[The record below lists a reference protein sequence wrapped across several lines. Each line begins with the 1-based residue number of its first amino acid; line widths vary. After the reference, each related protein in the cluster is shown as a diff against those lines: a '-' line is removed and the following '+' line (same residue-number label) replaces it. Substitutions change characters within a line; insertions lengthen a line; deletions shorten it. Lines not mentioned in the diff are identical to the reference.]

1 MKLNIGCG
9 KKFEPDYYNI
19 DLYDNLVADKIM
31 SAIDLEFADNSCEE
45 VRAIQLIEH
54 LGFYQ
59 SIYALSEF
67 FRVLK
72 PSGKLILETP
82 DLEKAFHI
90 YLNSNYE
97 QKKDALRWIYGLPH
111 EGLEH
116 KFCFPP
122 ELIVEILEK
131 IGFENVNQTNFYNQE
146 SIPTIRFVCSKAEY
160 NKYLEISQIFSSI
173 RKKLL
178 SKDIVNFKNLFLIK
192 EQEDLL
198 NFLLIET
205 IKLTNNKYKD
215 YKFIERALIQS
226 PHIVQI
232 YLSEMFN
239 NGYHFNFER
248 EHTLGVIEYLIK
260 FQFQTILYN
269 LLKNAPIIPGS
280 QQIIFSSIES
290 YGLVLINKLLYN
302 KGAKSKILNDL
313 QQLYENLK
321 EKKIPLFSPYI
332 VKRDSL
338 DFFYQGIKEFYKKEY
353 HRSQRIFMNA
363 IKLYRDD
370 FLYYWNIAKVF
381 GKLNS
386 KQKAVR
392 YYKRTLKLLSITS
405 LQNKAQIKKD
415 IKSELIWIKNE
426 EENLL
431 ELEPILSLEK
441 YQSNK
446 LS

>member
-9 KKFEPDYYNI
+9 KKFKPDYYNI
-19 DLYDNLVADKIM
+19 DLFDNLVSDKIM
-31 SAIDLEFADNSCEE
+31 SAYDLEIADNSCEE
-45 VRAIQLIEH
+45 VKAIQLIEH

-67 FRVLK
+67 FRVLE
-72 PSGKLILETP
+72 PNGKLILETP
-82 DLEKAFHI
+82 DLEKAFRV

-122 ELIVEILEK
+122 QLMVEILEK
-131 IGFENVNQTNFYNQE
+131 IGFEKVIQTNFYDQE
-146 SIPTIRFVCSKAEY
+146 SIPSIRFVC
-160 NKYLEISQIFSSI
+160 NKPEDEEYLEIFQTFSLI
-173 RKKLL
+173 RKKML
-178 SKDIVNFKNLFLIK
+178 SEKIINFKNLFLTK

-205 IKLTNNKYKD
+205 IKVTNNKNKY

-226 PHIVQI
+226 PQIVQI
-232 YLSEMFN
+232 YLTEMFN
-239 NGYHFNFER
+239 KDYLFNIER
-248 EHTLGVIEYLIK
+248 NHTLEVAEYLIK
-260 FQFQTILYN
+260 FKFRTILYN

-280 QQIIFSSIES
+280 QKVIFSSIES
-290 YGLVLINKLLYN
+290 YGLVLINKLLHN
-302 KGAKSKILNDL
+302 KAEKSKLLNDL
-313 QQLYENLK
+313 QKLFENLK
-321 EKKIPLFSPYI
+321 QENISFFSPST

-338 DFFYQGIKEFYKKEY
+338 DYFYQGIKEFHKKNY
-353 HRSQRIFMNA
+353 QHSLGTFLNA
-363 IKLYRDD
+363 IKLYRDN
-370 FLYYWNIAKVF
+370 FLYYWNVAKVF
-381 GKLNS
+381 VKLNL

-405 LQNKAQIKKD
+405 LQNKAQIRKD
-415 IKSELIWIKNE
+415 IKLELNWIKNE
-426 EENLL
+426 KENLL
-431 ELEPILSLEK
+431 GLEPILSLEK

-446 LS
+446 LF